1 MRIWLGLRRMRVR
14 MDGVLGWMRIC
25 LDERWMMR
33 AWLDQRWMR
42 VWMKK
47 FVGVPVLPLA
57 G

>member
-25 LDERWMMR
+25 LYERFRR

-42 VWMKK
+42 VRMKK

>member
-33 AWLDQRWMR
+33 AWLDQRRMR
-42 VWMKK
+42 VRMKK